1 MLKNIPRINLVKTK
15 MELEQV
21 LRIRE
26 IVFIKGQKVPENRER
41 DGLDKTSKHA
51 IVFYKNRPISCARV
65 RFVHDRAKLERIALL
80 KNYRGKG
87 FGKLIMQY
95 LIRYCKRKKSKEI
108 VMHAQ
113 YYLKGYY
120 YKFGF
125 KIRGKV
131 FMDAGIKHI
140 EMYMKNQKE

>member
-1 MLKNIPRINLVKTK
+1 MT
-15 MELEQV
+15 ELSWKES
-21 LRIRE
+21 L
-26 IVFIKGQKVPENRER
+26 
-41 DGLDKTSKHA
+41 S
-51 IVFYKNRPISCARV
+51 
-65 RFVHDRAKLERIALL
+65 L